1 MLHFN
6 VYHEAMP
13 LLSGFVMFV
22 LSNVNSRITVDVNLV
37 QQRPYEDQELYNS
50 WPTAAVSTDGLPYA
64 LLTGAG
70 LDPFLP
76 AQLL

>member
-6 VYHEAMP
+6 VYHEAMQ

-22 LSNVNSRITVDVNLV
+22 LNNVNSRITVDVSLV
-37 QQRPYEDQELYNS
+37 QQRPYEDQQLYNS
-50 WPTAAVSTDGLPYA
+50 WPTAAVSTDELPYA
-64 LLTGAG
+64 HLAGAG

-76 AQLL
+76 AQLP

>member
-13 LLSGFVMFV
+13 LLSGFV
-22 LSNVNSRITVDVNLV
+22 NSRITVDVSLV
-37 QQRPYEDQELYNS
+37 QQRPYEDQQLYNS
-50 WPTAAVSTDGLPYA
+50 WPTAAVSTDELPYA
-64 LLTGAG
+64 HLAGAG

-76 AQLL
+76 AQLP